1 MANTERQRV
10 GLVGLGNM
18 GRGVA
23 ENIIKKGFPLTVFER
38 SERVRE
44 WAAGWPGVVLTRS
57 LRELGVASDVVLL
70 VVPDAPQ
77 VQEVLFKDQGIVA
90 GMRRGAIVV
99 DMTTSDPI
107 RSQETCRRLDARG
120 ISYLDAPMSGG
131 SVGAREGT
139 MILMV
144 GGAGEVLERCR
155 GVFSAIARKV
165 VHAGGPGAGQHVKLL
180 QNQLSFTL
188 YLATCEA
195 LWMGRSLGFDP
206 ALLIDVFQHSNARSY
221 ETELRF
227 PRFILPGTFES
238 GAILRL
244 ALKDARLARQVRSR
258 AGVDLPLADK
268 VLLYWERAVQQL
280 GGEADFTRV
289 FELVRTEADLTELA
303 KKV

>member
-23 ENIIKKGFPLTVFER
+23 ENIVKKGFPLIVFER
-38 SERVRE
+38 SERVRK
-44 WAAGWPGVVLTRS
+44 WVAAWPGVVLTRS
-57 LRELGVASDVVLL
+57 LRELGAASDVVLL
-70 VVPDAPQ
+70 VVPDAPE
-77 VQEVLFKDQGIVA
+77 VQEVLFKDEGIMA
-90 GMRRGAIVV
+90 GIRRGTIVV
-99 DMTTSDPI
+99 DMTTSDPVS
-107 RSQETCRRLDARG
+107 SQETCRRLDLLG
-120 ISYLDAPMSGG
+120 ISFLDAPMSGG
-131 SVGAREGT
+131 AVGAREGT

-144 GGAGEVLERCR
+144 GGEADVLERCR
-155 GVFSAIARKV
+155 LIFSAIARKV
-165 VHAGGPGAGQHVKLL
+165 VHVGGPGAGQHAKLL

-206 ALLIDVFQHSNARSY
+206 GMLIDVFQHSNARSY

-238 GAILRL
+238 GAIIRL
-244 ALKDARLARQVRSR
+244 ALKDARLAHKVRSR

-268 VLLYWERAVQQL
+268 VLCYWERAVEEL
-280 GGEADFTRV
+280 GGNADFTRV
-289 FELVRTEADLTELA
+289 FELVKTEADLTELA
-303 KKV
+303 KKI